1 MAVAKAGYF
10 DLAQS
15 DLSLFGRR
23 GRKIVSF
30 DRLLFSVSGNA
41 EVQIDRQVADIAF
54 GSPATVIWLRIQ
66 PKGHPPTII
75 SCLSPMT
82 APMPSN
88 RERDRG
94 RLIA

>member
-30 DRLLFSVSGNA
+30 DRLLFSVSGNT

-66 PKGHPPTII
+66 PKGYPPTTRRVFQD
-75 SCLSPMT
+75 SALMRSF
-82 APMPSN
+82 N
-88 RERDRG
+88 RQ
-94 RLIA
+94 IAK